1 MLKPEFIIADPYNP
15 NHIDLYK
22 RFEQENNLPNNASS
36 YLETTKNHYEQEIY
50 KENIKNTNEISIL
63 GFLLSEEKIMDT
75 CAIKIEKDR
84 KIAHVTYSKQESKR
98 RKIIPL
104 SINYIFN
111 VLEIEEV
118 FVSVNKE
125 DNILINDLEYN
136 SFESLG
142 IGIDNNLQFIKEKEY
157 EIINERKGQCK

>member
-36 YLETTKNHYEQEIY
+36 YLETTKDHYEQEIY

-84 KIAHVTYSKQESKR
+84 KIAHVTYSKQES
-98 RKIIPL
+98 
-104 SINYIFN
+104 N
-111 VLEIEEV
+111 EEKL
-118 FVSVNKE
+118 FH
-125 DNILINDLEYN
+125 Y
-136 SFESLG
+136 
-142 IGIDNNLQFIKEKEY
+142 Q
-157 EIINERKGQCK
+157 